1 MSFTV
6 NTCFRSTRSDLSMF
20 QWVMLSVICQSFFFF
35 CLAPGHKKMF
45 LLLFLLK
52 RQSHREVG
60 CSTYLSTFPNGHTI
74 SQLGFCYILGSF
86 LISVRVYAKAHYC
99 ACGCAIFPVL
109 FVEKINMIPLICLCT
124 FVKKINWPNLCGY
137 ISRLSTL
144 PYWSLSIALS
154 IRSFGNCGFLAK
166 QLYKTAAQF
175 LQLYW

>member
-52 RQSHREVG
+52 RQSHRGVG

-124 FVKKINWPNLCGY
+124 FVKK
-137 ISRLSTL
+137 
-144 PYWSLSIALS
+144 SIGQICVGIFL
-154 IRSFGNCGFLAK
+154 GFLLCLIDLCRLLCQYAV
-166 QLYKTAAQF
+166 LVTVAF
-175 LQLYW
+175 